1 MPTPHIIYA
10 YIRTN
15 INDKHST
22 NDLLQPKNLRFS
34 SRTNHIKTRW
44 LIFKQTL
51 YLKTNIMSDKEK
63 PKTRPKTTVSYET
76 FSEQEPKTTNNQ
88 NNNNS

>member
-1 MPTPHIIYA
+1 
-10 YIRTN
+10 
-15 INDKHST
+15 
-22 NDLLQPKNLRFS
+22 
-34 SRTNHIKTRW
+34 
-44 LIFKQTL
+44 
-51 YLKTNIMSDKEK
+51 MSDKEK